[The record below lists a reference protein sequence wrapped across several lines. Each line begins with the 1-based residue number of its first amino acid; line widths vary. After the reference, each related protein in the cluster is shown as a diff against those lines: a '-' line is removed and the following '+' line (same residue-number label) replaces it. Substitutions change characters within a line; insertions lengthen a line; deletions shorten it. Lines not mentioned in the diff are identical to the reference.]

1 MKTGAGPKASEAFSP
16 QRSLWGKGRSHT
28 FYSAV
33 FPLFPGPVYFL
44 PLSSRYD
51 SAIKDLKEALT
62 QLRGNQLIDYKILG
76 LQFKLFSCEVRRKG
90 PACTR
95 GRRPERVFPIIDN
108 RIIQVD
114 GLFAQRR
121 SNKSRVTALLSR
133 QDLPSPRSGPQI
145 RTFLI
150 NGSGLMYLVHTQ
162 RENEDNLAQIC
173 PLLLKEQLKAQI

>member
-1 MKTGAGPKASEAFSP
+1 MW
-16 QRSLWGKGRSHT
+16 RKGRSHA

-33 FPLFPGPVYFL
+33 FPPFPGLLYFL

-76 LQFKLFSCEVRRKG
+76 LQFKLFACEVRRKG

-95 GRRPERVFPIIDN
+95 VFPTTDN
-108 RIIQVD
+108 RVIQVD
-114 GLFAQRR
+114 RLFAQHRP
-121 SNKSRVTALLSR
+121 NKPGVMALLSR
-133 QDLPSPRSGPQI
+133 RDLPSPRSVPQMW
-145 RTFLI
+145 TTLSAT
-150 NGSGLMYLVHTQ
+150 NGAGLMYLVDTQ
-162 RENEDNLAQIC
+162 RESEHNLAQIC